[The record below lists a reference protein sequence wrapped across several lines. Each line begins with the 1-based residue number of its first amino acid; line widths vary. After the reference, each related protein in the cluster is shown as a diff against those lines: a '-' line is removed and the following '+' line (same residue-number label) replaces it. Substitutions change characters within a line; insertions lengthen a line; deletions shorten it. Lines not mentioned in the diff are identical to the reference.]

1 MLSPFKKLLCRT
13 KQPHLVA
20 PPQPVALH
28 RRWVETADERCPI
41 ACVWFALPTD
51 TADSEETPCDLPHLA
66 QPVFSFAGGGRQF
79 ALYSS
84 LSGTLYLIALYAL
97 LRT

>member
-1 MLSPFKKLLCRT
+1 MLTPFKKLLCRT
-13 KQPHLVA
+13 RPSHMVA
-20 PPQPVALH
+20 PSQPVALR
-28 RRWVETADERCPI
+28 RRWVETTDGRCPI

-51 TADSEETPCDLPHLA
+51 PADSEETPCEPPQLA

-84 LSGTLYLIALYAL
+84 LYGNLYPVAL
-97 LRT
+97 